1 VKLAVVAGVA
11 VIGAAGAWVFA
22 LRQHRPPPSTHVH
35 HVAHAPHVPTLAV
48 QPPNT
53 VAISGVVYDDRA
65 VPVAGVDVIARA
77 DGVEIRATTDADGAW
92 IAAVP
97 RGTYRI
103 YVRGA
108 HVLSAGVPDHPRIDA
123 PQTARAI
130 GVADEGL
137 MPALVVA
144 GDTPDLE
151 LEVVR
156 AATIAGSIA
165 DDGNGAA
172 PGALVHAKSTNARG
186 LAPVL
191 GTDTAVTGPD
201 GSFELVVPAGSY
213 VLEVSR
219 ADRTTLVT
227 DEATTVEPGGS
238 ADVEATLTR
247 GCQITGHIVDADGHP
262 ANDGDI
268 WLANESAAFHSAGR
282 ADGDGAFRV
291 TTDEVGQLFLRAWIW
306 RAGPSWVRSVHC
318 DAGTVLTGINLAL
331 SNSSPEIEGIVVDMA
346 GERVPFA
353 NVDID
358 PVATGALHQEERTS
372 ADGSYRVFEAPVG
385 DYWLTATAPGR
396 GVVTQLVQMFGPV
409 QLALGGTGRIAGTV
423 TGIANGS
430 LEIRF
435 DGCAEL
441 HDIAIAHEPQIV
453 PVIGGRFAIDGAPAC
468 RLALAVRWRGTEID
482 VDVAVAANS
491 TSIVELE
498 LGKPTEKLVHGV
510 VRDAAGRPVALARIG
525 ARLGDRVLDSVS
537 SDADGRF
544 SLHAVAGA
552 ELTSGTGRAT
562 VGLANVA
569 DEEVD
574 LELSSK

>member
-1 VKLAVVAGVA
+1 MKLAIVAGVA
-11 VIGAAGAWVFA
+11 AIGAAGAWLFA
-22 LRQHRPPPSTHVH
+22 LRGHPTPPSTHVH
-35 HVAHAPHVPTLAV
+35 HVARTPHAPTLAV

-53 VAISGVVYDDRA
+53 VAISGMVYDDRA

-77 DGVEIRATTDADGAW
+77 DGVEIRATTDASGAW

-97 RGTYRI
+97 RGSYRM

-130 GVADEGL
+130 GVVDEGL
-137 MPALVVA
+137 MPALVVTA
-144 GDTPDLE
+144 DTPNLE
-151 LEVVR
+151 LAVVR

-201 GSFELVVPAGSY
+201 GSFELAVPAGSY

-227 DEATTVEPGGS
+227 DEATTVEAAGS

-247 GCQITGHIVDADGHP
+247 GCQITGHVVDADGHP

-268 WLANESAAFHSAGR
+268 WLANETAEFHSAGR

-291 TTDEVGQLFLRAWIW
+291 TTDEVGQVFLRAWIW
-306 RAGPSWVRSVHC
+306 RASPSSIRSVRC
-318 DAGTVLTGINLAL
+318 DAGTVQTGITLAV
-331 SNSSPEIEGIVVDMA
+331 SNSAPDVEGIVVDAA

-358 PVATGALHQEERTS
+358 PVASGVVHQEERAS
-372 ADGSYRVFEAPVG
+372 ADGSYRAFDAPPG
-385 DYWLTATAPGR
+385 DYWLTAAAPGR
-396 GVVTQLVQMFGPV
+396 GVITQLVQLPGPG
-409 QLALGGTGRIAGTV
+409 QLTLGGTGQIAGTV
-423 TGIANGS
+423 TGVTDGS
-430 LEIRF
+430 LEVRF

-441 HDIAIAHEPQIV
+441 HSIPIAHEPRIV
-453 PVIGGRFAIDGAPAC
+453 PVVGGRFVIDGAPAC
-468 RLALAVRWRGTEID
+468 RLALAARWRNTEADIE
-482 VDVAVAANS
+482 VVVAANS
-491 TSIVELE
+491 TSVVELE
-498 LGKPTEKLVHGV
+498 LGQPTEKLVHGV
-510 VRDAAGRPVALARIG
+510 VRDAAGKPVALARIG

-537 SDADGRF
+537 SDAAGRF
-544 SLHAVAGA
+544 ALHAVAGA
-552 ELTSGTGRAT
+552 ELTSDTAHAT

-574 LELSSK
+574 LDRAQ

>member
-1 VKLAVVAGVA
+1 VKLAIVAVLA
-11 VIGAAGAWVFA
+11 VIGAAATWAFA
-22 LRQHRPPPSTHVH
+22 LRRHPAPPSTHVH
-35 HVAHAPHVPTLAV
+35 HVARAPHVPTLAV

-53 VAISGVVYDDRA
+53 VAISGMVYDDHAVA
-65 VPVAGVDVIARA
+65 VPGVDVIARA
-77 DGVEIRATTDADGAW
+77 GGVELRVTTDSTGAW

-97 RGTYRI
+97 RGTYRL

-130 GVADEGL
+130 GVVDEGL
-137 MPALVVA
+137 MPELVVT
-144 GDTPDLE
+144 GDTPNLE
-151 LEVVR
+151 LVVVR
-156 AATIAGSIA
+156 AATISGSIA

-172 PGALVHAKSTNARG
+172 PGALVHAKSTNAHG

-227 DEATTVEPGGS
+227 DEATTVEAGGS

-247 GCQITGHIVDADGHP
+247 GCQITGHVVDAAGHP

-268 WLANESAAFHSAGR
+268 WLANETEAFNSAARS
-282 ADGDGAFRV
+282 DGAGAFRV
-291 TTDEVGQLFLRAWIW
+291 TTDDEGQVFLRAWVW
-306 RAGPSWVRSVHC
+306 RAGPSFLRSVRC
-318 DAGTVLTGINLAL
+318 APGSVLTGIGLVL
-331 SNSSPEIEGIVVDMA
+331 SDSAPDLEGVVVDAA
-346 GERVPFA
+346 GDPVPFA
-353 NVDID
+353 NIDVD
-358 PVATGALHQEERTS
+358 PVTSGALHQEERAS
-372 ADGSYRVFEAPVG
+372 ADGSYRVFEAPAG
-385 DYWLTATAPGR
+385 EFWLTATAPGR
-396 GVVTQLVQMFGPV
+396 GVVTQLVQLPGPM

-423 TGIANGS
+423 TGIVDGS
-430 LEIRF
+430 LAVRF

-441 HDIAIAHEPQIV
+441 HDIPIAHEPRIV
-453 PVIGGRFAIDGAPAC
+453 PVTGGRFTIDHAPAC
-468 RLALAVRWRGTEID
+468 HLTLTAGWRGSEID

-491 TSIVELE
+491 TSIVELA
-498 LGKPTEKLVHGV
+498 LGSPPEKLVHGV
-510 VRDAAGRPVALARIG
+510 VRDASGKPVALARVG

-537 SDADGRF
+537 SDDAGRF

-552 ELTSGTGRAT
+552 ELTSDTAHAT

-574 LELSSK
+574 LDRAQ